1 VRTVDRETLQR
12 LAARLQSRPAGEIRP
27 DRHRRACIIAPFVET
42 PRGWGLLFCRRS
54 EDLRTHSGQM
64 AFPGGAWHEG
74 ESLIGAATRETEEE
88 VGVPADAIEII
99 GRLDDLV
106 TISNY
111 IVAPFVGV
119 IPPGFDYVLQESEV
133 KEVYEVPLEALLRPE
148 NPEIR
153 YVEYKGRRYPSYFYH
168 HDGPVIWGL
177 TGRMTKALL
186 DELRAVM

>member
-1 VRTVDRETLQR
+1 MSPFGREALDRLRARFRERT
-12 LAARLQSRPAGEIRP
+12 AMEIDNP
-27 DRHRRACIIAPFVET
+27 THRRACVIAPLVET
-42 PRGWGLLFCRRS
+42 PRGWALLFCRRS

-74 ESLIGAATRETEEE
+74 ESLANAARRETEEE
-88 VGVPADAIEII
+88 VGIPADQVEVI

-106 TISNY
+106 TISGY

-119 IPPGFDYVLQESEV
+119 IPSGFDYVLQASEV
-133 KEVYEVPLEALLRPE
+133 KEVYEVSLAALLDPA

-153 YVEYKGRRYPSYFYH
+153 AIEFQGRRYPSYFYH

-177 TGRMTKALL
+177 TGRMVKSLL
-186 DELRAVM
+186 DEVRLVL